1 MLDANIIEPGEEFEK
16 LPETYVIFITEND
29 AFGWTLLIYH
39 IDRTIHTSL
48 HIRPP
53 MPRSKSLSRKRAI
66 HPKRISQ

>member
-39 IDRTIHTSL
+39 IDRTIQE
-48 HIRPP
+48 
-53 MPRSKSLSRKRAI
+53 SKQDFQGKCNIAMK
-66 HPKRISQ
+66 P